1 MQKEINAAQI
11 IFLFEIPSKCDSLCK
26 KLVYI
31 SFFFPIKNSTAFA
44 LVTPY
49 F

>member
-26 KLVYI
+26 KLVFHI
-31 SFFFPIKNSTAFA
+31 SFF
-44 LVTPY
+44 LL
-49 F
+49 